1 MTVFVSSNNKKPII
15 FDLNLKKST
24 KFANTIENN
33 GLMSVVRQIQ
43 GAIRN
48 DFFKGKVI
56 VLLGARQVG
65 KSTLI
70 KMISENEESKT
81 LWFDGE
87 NADVHQILKNT
98 NNERLKQIA
107 GNHKIVV
114 IDEAQKIDQIGSIL
128 KLYADYSK
136 DIQVIA
142 SGSSAFELRN
152 SLNEPLTGR
161 KFEYKL
167 FPLSFIEMVS
177 HTSLLEEIRNLPRRL
192 TYGYYPE
199 IVTHPQDAERLLRF
213 LSDSYLYK
221 DIFLFKGLK
230 KPEKILELLKLL
242 AWQIGSEV
250 NYNELGKTLKLD
262 NQTIESYIEMLEQVF
277 VIYKL
282 PAYHTNQRS
291 ELKKSKKIYFN
302 DLGIRNA
309 LINDF
314 RPIEIRN
321 DAGALFE
328 NFVINEL
335 RKQNEY
341 KQVFANFYF
350 WRNTEQREIDLIIQK
365 NNVIR
370 TFETK
375 WNPTKKVKLTKSF
388 TNIYGETIFHVINQD
403 NFFEEIENFGEGY

>member
-1 MTVFVSSNNKKPII
+1 MSII
-15 FDLNLKKST
+15 
-24 KFANTIENN
+24 
-33 GLMSVVRQIQ
+33 RQIEDS
-43 GAIRN
+43 IEK
-48 DFFKGKVI
+48 DFFKGKII

-70 KMISENEESKT
+70 QMLPSVKSSKT
-81 LWFDGE
+81 LWLDGE
-87 NADVHQILKNT
+87 NADVHKLLMDVNI
-98 NNERLKQIA
+98 ERLKHLA
-107 GNHKIVV
+107 GSNAVVV
-114 IDEAQKIDQIGSIL
+114 IDEAQKIDNIGSVL
-128 KLYADYSK
+128 KLFADYCK

-167 FPLSFIEMVS
+167 FPLSFSEMVQ
-177 HTSLLEEIRNLPRRL
+177 HTNMLQEIRQLPQRL
-192 TYGYYPE
+192 VYGYYPE
-199 IVTHPQDAERLLRF
+199 IVTHPEDVERLLRF

-221 DIFLFKGLK
+221 DIFLFKGIK
-230 KPEKILELLKLL
+230 KPDKMLELLKLL

-250 NYNELGKTLKLD
+250 NYNELANTLKID

-277 VIYKL
+277 VVYKL

-314 RPIEIRN
+314 RHVEIRN

-328 NFVINEL
+328 NFIINEL

-341 KQVFANFYF
+341 NQVYANFYF
-350 WRNTEQREIDLIIQK
+350 WRNTEQREIDLIVEK
-365 NNVIR
+365 NNALQAI
-370 TFETK
+370 EIK
-375 WNPTKKVKLTKSF
+375 WSPAKKVRLTKSF
-388 TNIYGETIFHVINQD
+388 TNIYGETDFKVIHRD
-403 NFFEEIENFGEGY
+403 NFFEEIDNWQRK